1 MIILVL
7 HLGCKSAFRIPN
19 IAQQPRRASS
29 HVDVVVE
36 YEVEAV
42 AFGIF
47 AFAVLSF

>member
-36 YEVEAV
+36 YEAV